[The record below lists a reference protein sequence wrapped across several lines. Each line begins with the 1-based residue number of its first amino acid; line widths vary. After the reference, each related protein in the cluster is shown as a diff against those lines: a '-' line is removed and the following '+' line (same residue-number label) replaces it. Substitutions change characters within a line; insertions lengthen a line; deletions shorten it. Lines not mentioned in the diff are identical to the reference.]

1 MAGVGLSGASGCLVI
16 YGGGWYV
23 HLLPKM
29 VNKIN
34 AIEYSGGT
42 GKRNSLNINHKV
54 PRHHQLTLQFTR
66 SYRLAE

>member
-1 MAGVGLSGASGCLVI
+1 MVWKALGSVFGDGLSSVAGCLVI

-42 GKRNSLNINHKV
+42 EARIDFRCHRKAIILD
-54 PRHHQLTLQFTR
+54 
-66 SYRLAE
+66 

>member
-42 GKRNSLNINHKV
+42 EARIDFRCHRKAIILD
-54 PRHHQLTLQFTR
+54 
-66 SYRLAE
+66 